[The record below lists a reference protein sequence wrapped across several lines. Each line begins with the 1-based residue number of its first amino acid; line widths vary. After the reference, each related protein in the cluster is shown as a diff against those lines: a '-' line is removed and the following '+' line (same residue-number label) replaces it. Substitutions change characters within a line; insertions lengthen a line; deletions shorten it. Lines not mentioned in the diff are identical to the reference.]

1 MPPRFSSI
9 LKEVQNW
16 FWENGGRGSVDRTL
30 CMIKEL
36 RCKHNK
42 GLFIWRRVARQGE
55 YLGHGCQSWGGGI
68 GGGGFR
74 VEGRISIYPPLFDMF
89 NDILFLGYLKT

>member
-16 FWENGGRGSVDRTL
+16 FWENGGGGSVDRTL
-30 CMIKEL
+30 YMIKEL

-42 GLFIWRRVARQGE
+42 GLFIWRRVARQSE
-55 YLGHGCQSWGGGI
+55 LLGYGRQSWGGYNNNNKT
-68 GGGGFR
+68 GF
-74 VEGRISIYPPLFDMF
+74 
-89 NDILFLGYLKT
+89 